1 LWDLDT
7 WMMKVCGWSD
17 DDDDWVGRVKR
28 KKRRQ

>member
-17 DDDDWVGRVKR
+17 DDDWVARVKR

>member
-1 LWDLDT
+1 
-7 WMMKVCGWSD
+7 MMKVCGWSDDDDD